1 MIEVIF
7 PSRSFSDLKQRILNS
22 DLESCAVLLANF
34 VPLKDGGRLLVQE
47 VRFISEFEYLN
58 RTPISIQVNPLFI
71 APVVK
76 EAVLTNKHLIFVH
89 THPDSAKSLHFSV
102 IDDEGERIIANFLD
116 SRGLNSPHV
125 SLILNNN
132 LVKARR
138 FGSIEEV
145 RVVQVGPDYTILYD
159 SKSSINIEASYDR
172 QIRAFGKLGQ
182 GILKK
187 IRVGI
192 IGLGGTGSVIAQQLA
207 HLGVRDFL
215 LLDPDTVDITNL
227 NRLIGST
234 LNDVNSNK
242 VEVASHLIQSINPS
256 AYVQQKVGSIIDI
269 KTTRLLLDTDF
280 LFCCTDSHGSRAIL
294 NQLAYQYF
302 IPCIDMGV
310 SIVVQNDH
318 VKHITGRVQMLSP
331 GLGCL
336 TCANIL
342 NSDLVRYD
350 LMTSYERQKDPY
362 FVGAAVPEPSVISL
376 NSTVASLAITMFLGA
391 MTGMPSSARYQI
403 YNGIDGSVRS
413 ISFMPDPTC
422 IVCSRRGALGRGDE
436 WILPA
441 RQK

>member
-7 PSRSFSDLKQRILNS
+7 PNKIFSDLKQRILVSN
-22 DLESCAVLLANF
+22 LESCAVLIANF
-34 VPLKDGGRLLVQE
+34 VSSKDGGRLLVQE
-47 VRFISEFEYLN
+47 VRFVTEFDYLD
-58 RTPISIQVNPLFI
+58 RTPISIQVDPSFI
-71 APVVK
+71 APIVK
-76 EAVLTNKHLIFVH
+76 EAGLTNKHLIFVH

-102 IDDEGERIIANFLD
+102 IDDEGERVIAKFLD
-116 SRGLNSPHV
+116 SRGLNGPHV

-132 LVKARR
+132 LIKARC

-145 RVVQVGPDYTILYD
+145 RVVQVGFDYTILYD
-159 SKSSINIEASYDR
+159 SKSVTNIEPSYDR

-207 HLGVRDFL
+207 HLGIRDFL
-215 LLDPDTVDITNL
+215 LVDPDIVDITNL

-234 LNDVNSNK
+234 LNDVNSKK
-242 VEVASHLIQSINPS
+242 VEVASRLIQSINPS
-256 AYVQQKVGSIIDI
+256 AYVQQEVGSIIDI
-269 KTTRLLLDTDF
+269 KTALLLLNTDF

-310 SIVVQNDH
+310 SIVVQNGS
-318 VKHITGRVQMLSP
+318 VKHMTGRVQMLSP

-362 FVGAAVPEPSVISL
+362 FVGAAVPEPAVISL

-391 MTGMPSSARYQI
+391 ITGMPSSARYQI
-403 YNGIDGSVRS
+403 YNGIDGAVRS
-413 ISFMPDPTC
+413 IYFMPDPTC
-422 IVCSRRGALGRGDE
+422 IVCSRRGALGRGNE

-441 RQK
+441 RQI